1 LSALDPGASY
11 IFRKISDF
19 PSLISLPSFGRAN
32 ALLDGMLKLR
42 TASWR
47 STLKTKHSHRIYAPN
62 QFKHLMRSRHAR
74 RFSLAVFASLVL
86 VTFCVAQRGGSQ
98 PSAITSLVPAPAH
111 ISKTIYVSDFDLDA
125 RNFKQDKGGVTGKGY
140 LVPAPPKN
148 LPSLRRKRKDS
159 ATESSQLVQL
169 MSESLVADLLKAGFT
184 ARRLLPSDARPG
196 DGLLVSGEIT
206 ALDEGNQMRRALF
219 GFGSGKA
226 KMELRVTMADISST
240 DLHLYDTLE
249 QKRSG
254 RAPGAAIA
262 LNPYLGAASFVAK
275 FAMTKNAPEKMVKK
289 TASQIAME
297 LTRQLNTDSLANSD
311 RATDDHLGSAASLDH
326 FKF

>member
-1 LSALDPGASY
+1 
-11 IFRKISDF
+11 
-19 PSLISLPSFGRAN
+19 
-32 ALLDGMLKLR
+32 M
-42 TASWR
+42 
-47 STLKTKHSHRIYAPN
+47 
-62 QFKHLMRSRHAR
+62 
-74 RFSLAVFASLVL
+74 
-86 VTFCVAQRGGSQ
+86 AQGGQ
-98 PSAITSLVPAPAH
+98 PHQSAITPLPPRAH

-148 LPSLRRKRKDS
+148 VPSLRRKRKDS

-169 MSESLVADLLKAGFT
+169 MSESLVADLLKAGFA
-184 ARRLLPSDARPG
+184 ARRLLPNDARPA

-240 DLHLYDTLE
+240 ELHLYDTLD

-262 LNPYLGAASFVAK
+262 MNPYLGAASFVAK
-275 FAMTKNAPEKMVKK
+275 FAMTKNAPERMVKK
-289 TASQIAME
+289 TASQIATE
-297 LTRQLNTDSLANSD
+297 LTRQLNTDSLATSD
-311 RATDDHLGSAASLDH
+311 RAGDDQLGSAASLDH